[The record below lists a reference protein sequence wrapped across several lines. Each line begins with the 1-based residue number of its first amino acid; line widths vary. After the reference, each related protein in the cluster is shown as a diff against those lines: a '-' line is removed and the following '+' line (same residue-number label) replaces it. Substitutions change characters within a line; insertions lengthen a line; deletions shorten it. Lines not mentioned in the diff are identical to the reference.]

1 MATLQK
7 IWSEPNPDKEQ
18 MITELH
24 EFVTD
29 SKNDYALT
37 TPVIVNTEDGKTLE
51 VKYFA
56 RDIDR
61 NDIFC
66 MDKEWGDPYEGSI
79 YVMRELT
86 VESVRKIY
94 KSIKSQEIDNGWDWR
109 EHAIDLLNELHPEI
123 ENEEFIFD
131 FVGEYWMNLA
141 TDSENIAKFELTL

>member
-29 SKNDYALT
+29 SNNDYALT

-86 VESVRKIY
+86 VGSVRKIY
-94 KSIKSQEIDNGWDWR
+94 KAIKSQEIDNGWDWR
-109 EHAIDLLNELHPEI
+109 EHAINLLNELHPEI